1 MSYCRI
7 IIAGNVG
14 RDPETRFTAGGKQVT
29 NFSVAVSEKRGQDES
44 TTWFRCTAFEKT
56 AKVVEDY
63 VKKGSSV
70 LVDGRIASRK
80 FTDKEGMERE
90 SWEVTVDRLQLMGSK
105 PEGSQHTA
113 SRAAMNAQASDGFSG
128 MDDDIPF
135 FDTLGRVMWSV
146 V

>member
-63 VKKGSSV
+63 VRKGSSV

-90 SWEVTVDRLQLMGSK
+90 SWEVTVDRMQMLGGKSGGSADMDE
-105 PEGSQHTA
+105 PAQHRA
-113 SRAAMNAQASDGFSG
+113 SRQAMDSQRPAGGFDMSD
-128 MDDDIPF
+128 DVPF
-135 FDTLGRVMWSV
+135 
-146 V
+146 

>member
-29 NFSVAVSEKRGQDES
+29 NFSVAVSEKRGQEET

-63 VKKGSSV
+63 VRKGSSV

-105 PEGSQHTA
+105 PEASEPHTA
-113 SRAAMNAQASDGFSG
+113 SQAAMKAQAPADFDDGG
-128 MDDDIPF
+128 EIPF
-135 FDTLGRVMWSV
+135 
-146 V
+146 